1 MLNGLRKQHPYF
13 HDNCANL
20 VCFEKEP
27 DVIKMS
33 RRPFNV
39 FLMVSGTIQY
49 LKEHT
54 NIYFD
59 MALHSSSIIL
69 YCIMACTFRTLF
81 FVGDLL

>member
-13 HDNCANL
+13 HDNCTNL

-39 FLMVSGTIQY
+39 FLMVSGKDSIPKRTHKY
-49 LKEHT
+49 L
-54 NIYFD
+54 F
-59 MALHSSSIIL
+59 
-69 YCIMACTFRTLF
+69 
-81 FVGDLL
+81 